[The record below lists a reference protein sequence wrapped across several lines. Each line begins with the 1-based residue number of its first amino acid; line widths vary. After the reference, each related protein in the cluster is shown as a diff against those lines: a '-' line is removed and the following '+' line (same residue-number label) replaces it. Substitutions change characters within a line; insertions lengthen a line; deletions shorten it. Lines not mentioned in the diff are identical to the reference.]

1 MKRISKKEAHEK
13 YGVITSGANSLYQY
27 FLREDGCVV
36 DSDGDIRYMPP
47 YRDDMYT
54 VEVKA
59 EQGDKSFEYST
70 YSSDLAIAKEDAFKA
85 LAGNC
90 MIHKFIGEFFIEM
103 TVTQNGEFIDHD
115 DGSAVFDGKEVTIME
130 FSN

>member
-54 VEVKA
+54 VEVTVA
-59 EQGDKSFEYST
+59 QGASSFKYST
-70 YSSDLAIAKEDAFKA
+70 YSSDLAIAKDDSANA
-85 LAGNC
+85 LAGKC
-90 MIHKFIGEFFIEM
+90 MIHKFFGEIELYI
-103 TVTQNGEFIDHD
+103 TVTQNGEYVDSD
-115 DGSAVFDGKEVTIME
+115 EGVAVFDGKEVTIIE

>member
-70 YSSDLAIAKEDAFKA
+70 YSSDLAIAEEDAFKA
-85 LAGNC
+85 LAGKC
-90 MIHKFIGEFFIEM
+90 MNHKFIGEFFIEM
-103 TVTQNGEFIDHD
+103 TVTQRGEFIDHD
-115 DGSAVFDGKEVTIME
+115 AGSAFFDGKEITITE
-130 FSN
+130 FSA